1 MQVTRYVDE
10 SGKEI
15 KDMDKGLQPKADI
28 SGYTYKHTD
37 EVPGVRTHVYTVFV
51 SEIPNESPVTDK
63 PELQVTRYVD
73 ESGKEIKDMDKG
85 LQPKADISG
94 YTYNHTDEVPGVRT
108 HVYQVFT
115 SEIPND
121 APVTDKP
128 ELQVT
133 RYVDES
139 GKEIKDMD
147 KGLQPKANIS
157 GYTYN
162 HTDEVPG
169 VRTHVY
175 QVFTSEIPNDA
186 PVTDKPE
193 LQVTRYVDE
202 SGKEIKDMD
211 KGLQPKADISGYT
224 YNHTDEV
231 PGVRTHV
238 YQVFTSEIPNEA
250 PVTDK
255 PELQVTRY
263 VDESGKEIKDM
274 DKGLQP
280 KANISG
286 YTYDHTDEVP
296 GVRTHVYKVIPET
309 PKVPETP
316 KHDEPKVPETPKREE
331 PKVPETQVPE
341 TPKATQQVAST
352 TPTELPHTGD
362 MSEIGTTILGMWSLM
377 GASLLVAGKKRK
389 D

>member
-1 MQVTRYVDE
+1 
-10 SGKEI
+10 
-15 KDMDKGLQPKADI
+15 MDKGLQPKADI
-28 SGYTYKHTD
+28 YGYTYDHTD
-37 EVPGVRTHVYTVFV
+37 EVPSVRTHVYKVFV
-51 SEIPNESPVTDK
+51 SEIPNE
-63 PELQVTRYVD
+63 
-73 ESGKEIKDMDKG
+73 
-85 LQPKADISG
+85 
-94 YTYNHTDEVPGVRT
+94 
-108 HVYQVFT
+108 
-115 SEIPND
+115 
-121 APVTDKP
+121 
-128 ELQVT
+128 
-133 RYVDES
+133 
-139 GKEIKDMD
+139 
-147 KGLQPKANIS
+147 
-157 GYTYN
+157 
-162 HTDEVPG
+162 
-169 VRTHVY
+169 
-175 QVFTSEIPNDA
+175 A

-238 YQVFTSEIPNEA
+238 YNVFTSEIPNEA

-280 KANISG
+280 KADIAG

-316 KHDEPKVPETPKREE
+316 KHEEPKVPETPKREE
-331 PKVPETQVPE
+331 PNVPETRVPE
-341 TPKATQQVAST
+341 TPKATQPVAST
-352 TPTELPHTGD
+352 TTKELPHTGD